1 MIQVSETYLHEAVV
15 KKDEGNKFF
24 VEKNYAEAIRCYTEA
39 IGTSIR
45 IRNRHQ
51 SQ

>member
-1 MIQVSETYLHEAVV
+1 MIQVSETYLHEAVL

-24 VEKNYAEAIRCYTEA
+24 LEKNYAEAIKCYTEA
-39 IGTSIR
+39 IGIPFR
-45 IRNRHQ
+45 ISNRHQ